1 MKRILC
7 MILAVSALFFLIG
20 CTNEKIEDPVSFY
33 YIRTKYTY
41 GGADSVIVEETRNSE
56 EYSSE
61 YHLVKAYLEGPND
74 VSLDCPFST
83 ATKLMNLHLEG
94 DTVYITL
101 SSHLI
106 VLSKAKQTLAAVCL
120 LKSLNDFSNINTIQ
134 IEVEAI
140 PFGSV
145 EPIIVSMDDIHLYD
159 SLIEQIEIN

>member
-1 MKRILC
+1 
-7 MILAVSALFFLIG
+7 
-20 CTNEKIEDPVSFY
+20 
-33 YIRTKYTY
+33 
-41 GGADSVIVEETRNSE
+41 
-56 EYSSE
+56 
-61 YHLVKAYLEGPND
+61 
-74 VSLDCPFST
+74 
-83 ATKLMNLHLEG
+83 MNLHLEG